1 MSKSPRYSFPGSSNN
16 SPMIAG
22 QNVHFAAAKN
32 IAAHDAGRQTSYLT
46 GQPQY
51 ISAAAR
57 NIQAR
62 QSTKS
67 PRTVHIDNMPWTS
80 QESNPYYFA
89 ASSANNSIAAMQ
101 QERLQRTLRSE
112 TQQTAPPGQ
121 QYLGTQYRGS
131 QNNNTA
137 TFNDQDFIGWDQLSA
152 ATTSGTTASNMTRNN
167 FIANGYQAASNQA
180 QINLG
185 RRKRED
191 AEPSTSKRP
200 KPGSTSISM
209 SPNIMR
215 EAYQLH
221 QPPATISSMPL
232 AIPGTEQQRAS
243 VNSANRAKLNALQ
256 KENYI
261 REKEEE
267 LRRKHLNEATYLQSP
282 KNSGVEIPR
291 GRKTPAIQ
299 SSRSA
304 FSKSP
309 EVTTIQSP
317 LQNLQETATGHE
329 SPIHGSIPLNL
340 HCKSLHPVI
349 TVIY

>member
-1 MSKSPRYSFPGSSNN
+1 MSKPPRYSFPGSSNN
-16 SPMIAG
+16 SPMVTG
-22 QNVHFAAAKN
+22 QNVQFAAARN
-32 IAAHDAGRQTSYLT
+32 ITTHDTGRQTSYLT

-62 QSTKS
+62 QSTKT
-67 PRTVHIDNMPWTS
+67 PRTVHIDDMPWTS

-89 ASSANNSIAAMQ
+89 ASSANDSIAAMQ
-101 QERLQRTLRSE
+101 QQRLQRNLQSE
-112 TQQTAPPGQ
+112 TQQIAPPGQ

-137 TFNDQDFIGWDQLSA
+137 TFNDEDFIDWDQLSA
-152 ATTSGTTASNMTRNN
+152 ATTSGTSTSNMNRNN

-180 QINLG
+180 QVNLG

-209 SPNIMR
+209 SPNIVR
-215 EAYQLH
+215 EAYQPH
-221 QPPATISSMPL
+221 QPPATISSMQL
-232 AIPGTEQQRAS
+232 AVPGTEQQRAS
-243 VNSANRAKLNALQ
+243 VNSANRAKLNALY

-267 LRRKHLNEATYLQSP
+267 LRRKHLNEAKYLQSP

-299 SSRSA
+299 SSRSE

-309 EVTTIQSP
+309 EMTTIQSP
-317 LQNLQETATGHE
+317 LQNLQETATGCK
-329 SPIHGSIPLNL
+329 SPMHGSITLNL
-340 HCKSLHPVI
+340 HCKSPHPVI